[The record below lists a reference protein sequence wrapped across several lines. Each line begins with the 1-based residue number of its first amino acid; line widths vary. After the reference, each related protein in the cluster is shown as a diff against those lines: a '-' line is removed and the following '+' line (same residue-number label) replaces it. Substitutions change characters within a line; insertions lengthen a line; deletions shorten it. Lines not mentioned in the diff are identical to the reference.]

1 MNRFFS
7 NLLIGKNNLLSGLIA
22 LAIVA
27 SIALGCNCGKMF
39 DNSNS
44 SSNSG
49 SSNTSDAPFGDDS
62 SGEMPGKDLLNAMIK
77 ETTADFASAI
87 STEDFSKI
95 YSKASTD
102 FQSTYTESQMKDVF
116 STFLKN
122 KSRVLPI
129 LAKTVSMEPTFSPE
143 PYLRTE
149 QGLNILVA
157 NGKYATKP
165 VPMNF
170 EYEYVKRGGTWKML
184 KLVIKLQ

>member
-7 NLLIGKNNLLSGLIA
+7 NLLMGKNNLLSGLIA

-27 SIALGCNCGKMF
+27 SIALGCNCGKTF
-39 DNSNS
+39 DTSNS
-44 SSNSG
+44 SSNS
-49 SSNTSDAPFGDDS
+49 NTSSDAPFGDDS
-62 SGEMPGKDLLNAMIK
+62 AGEMPGKDLLNAMIK
-77 ETTADFASAI
+77 ETTADFAYAI

-116 STFLKN
+116 STVLKN

-129 LAKTVSMEPTFSPE
+129 LSKTVSMEPTFSPE